1 MSNRESR
8 ENARPEAWITRR
20 IRMNNRIGKVIE
32 QIRWDLKR
40 GVIDRISIDYI
51 LDRAEEIL
59 TEDEYDEFSADREYI
74 GVYQS
79 A

>member
-1 MSNRESR
+1 MES
-8 ENARPEAWITRR
+8 
-20 IRMNNRIGKVIE
+20 RIGKVIE

-40 GVIDRISIDYI
+40 GIVDTVSIDYI

-59 TEDEYDEFSADREYI
+59 TEDEYDEFYQGKEYI